1 MKSKFLGNFHW
12 IFFLMAA
19 MNLFDLYE
27 ISDEKIENTKMSI
40 EGLESKKIQQDRKL
54 KQITRFK
61 ENLSQSKERVLE
73 VVKQI
78 EKVQKQLPTNVND
91 TEVASKVTAV
101 AEELKFREVGITPM
115 AEVASGFYF
124 TKNYNFQGEGTFLQ
138 SIILFENLQKT
149 ERILNIKDFEIKQ
162 IDEKLRGKFK
172 VLNVAIGI
180 ESYRYNNS
188 YKEKSGVEEIENE
201 FKVP

>member
-1 MKSKFLGNFHW
+1 MKNKLLGNIHW

-19 MNLFDLYE
+19 MNLFDLFE
-27 ISDEKIENTKMSI
+27 ISSEKVETTKTSI
-40 EGLESKKIQQDRKL
+40 DGLESKRIQQNRKL
-54 KQITRFK
+54 AQITKFK

-91 TEVASKVTAV
+91 AEVASKVTEI
-101 AEELKFREVGITPM
+101 AEELKFRDITITPK
-115 AEVASGFYF
+115 AEVANGFYF
-124 TKNYNFQGEGTFLQ
+124 TKNYSFKSEGTFLQ

-149 ERILNIKDFEIKQ
+149 ERILNIKDFEVKQ
-162 IDEKLRGKFK
+162 ISENLRGKFK